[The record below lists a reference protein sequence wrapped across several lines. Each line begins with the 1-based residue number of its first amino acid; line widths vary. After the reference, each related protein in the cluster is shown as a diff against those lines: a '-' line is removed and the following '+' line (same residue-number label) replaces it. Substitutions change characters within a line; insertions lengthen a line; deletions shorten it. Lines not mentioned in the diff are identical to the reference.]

1 MLVLKP
7 TDELTRKGW
16 LIDQNKKETRDEN
29 IGIGSWQ
36 LQECGMYLRNDFVE
50 PQIYESGDDAKGITR
65 PGGLRRAPK
74 TDSQVTNTKLNEV
87 MLTQ

>member
-29 IGIGSWQ
+29 IGIGSGQ
-36 LQECGMYLRNDFVE
+36 LQELWGVFTSWL
-50 PQIYESGDDAKGITR
+50 
-65 PGGLRRAPK
+65 L
-74 TDSQVTNTKLNEV
+74 
-87 MLTQ
+87 